1 MSRRLRLSYTSLA
14 GCLSSTGPA
23 FAPVNGSPITMTEV
37 ELVLKKAGPK
47 ATAPTE
53 AQRREMQQE
62 AIPMLI
68 DDQLMR
74 DFLRKKGPIVDL
86 QDVNKQM
93 AELVEGLKKEKK
105 SLNEY

>member
-1 MSRRLRLSYTSLA
+1 MTVRMKILA
-14 GCLSSTGPA
+14 GLVSTATVACWTNAAWAQTPA
-23 FAPVNGSPITMTEV
+23 TPAGQVGTSPAGQAATPPGKIVATVNGSPITMGEV

-62 AIPMLI
+62 ALTMLI

-74 DFLRKKGPIVDL
+74 DFLR
-86 QDVNKQM
+86 
-93 AELVEGLKKEKK
+93 
-105 SLNEY
+105 